1 MWHMMH
7 MFIPILILAFCS
19 LSFIL
24 CSVNIAHSAEE
35 MWIKI
40 PAILKNL
47 WLAVALAPGAIWHQS
62 PKTVCLH
69 LCMNVRSLRARSLE
83 RLWWNPVSQF
93 WHLISIKHK
102 ERCICADELDWK
114 DSGILPFFFHLKMF
128 LFLLFLRSG
137 LIFQLGKKAL
147 IITCSALCVFL
158 FLCKWN
164 KNTQN

>member
-1 MWHMMH
+1 MWRMMH

-19 LSFIL
+19 LFFNL
-24 CSVNIAHSAEE
+24 CSVNIAHSTEE

-47 WLAVALAPGAIWHQS
+47 WLAVALAPGAILHQS

-102 ERCICADELDWK
+102 KRCICADWLDWK
-114 DSGILPFFFHLKMF
+114 DSGILPFFSLRDVFVLAIF
-128 LFLLFLRSG
+128 LFRFDLPA
-137 LIFQLGKKAL
+137 GKKAL
-147 IITCSALCVFL
+147 IITCVLFVFL
-158 FLCKWN
+158 FFFVKN
-164 KNTQN
+164 KIKEGKN